1 MPFFERLNP
10 QKLQK
15 EEQKKGVHFRH
26 LLKLEIRRLSS
37 LQDSRFMPFFPKKRK
52 EENIKIITQR

>member
-1 MPFFERLNP
+1 MPIFERLNP

-15 EEQKKGVHFRH
+15 EEQKKGVHFRY
-26 LLKLEIRRLSS
+26 LLTLEIRRLSS
-37 LQDSRFMPFFPKKRK
+37 LQDSRFMPFFPKRK